1 MLNQF
6 REWGK
11 VCLFVSLLE
20 GAGDVYLFWPPKLGC
35 GHHFFLPTS
44 KYMKGRGS
52 RRGAGTPEN
61 ITFISYAI
69 VYRYYSFHFKENN
82 NRTQIMNNYELNC
95 SNILHIRKKFSRFE
109 HQRSSLWK

>member
-1 MLNQF
+1 MG
-6 REWGK
+6 GK
-11 VCLFVSLLE
+11 LFCSINLGSGEKFVLFVSLLE

-69 VYRYYSFHFKENN
+69 VYRYYSFNFKEI
-82 NRTQIMNNYELNC
+82 TI
-95 SNILHIRKKFSRFE
+95 E
-109 HQRSSLWK
+109 HR